1 MSVKKPAKPAPEV
14 HVHDLSKLRGTLKA
28 IGGSMSDGWN
38 NILAN
43 QTIRTLWFFE
53 NSDAYEIRR
62 QRHAAVD
69 ALIGIAPR
77 DELEGMVAAQLV
89 ACHNASMECYRR
101 TMIGSRHSR
110 AGGRISTRRTSS
122 RGHMRRCSNLSIA
135 TVARALKRSR
145 WSTSTSTRAVR
156 PSSAMSR
163 AGGGGF
169 ASKAKEQ
176 PHAIACKVFMVE
188 ETARVRVE
196 IKPIPTSAAQVKSD
210 ALFVYEAGITLFS
223 FLKAHKLL
231 PPFPATPRPRW
242 RKSREERKKRRE
254 RKLKGQ

>member
-28 IGGSMSDGWN
+28 IRGSMSDGWN

-43 QTIRTLWFFE
+43 QAIRTLWFFE

-89 ACHNASMECYRR
+89 ACHDASMECYRR
-101 TMIGSRHSR
+101 AMIGSRRSR

-163 AGGGGF
+163 AGGEGSHRKRRNNPMQLP
-169 ASKAKEQ
+169 ARCLWSRRLRAYASRSSRSQRLPLKSKAMRSSSMKL
-176 PHAIACKVFMVE
+176 
-188 ETARVRVE
+188 
-196 IKPIPTSAAQVKSD
+196 
-210 ALFVYEAGITLFS
+210 ALLS
-223 FLKAHKLL
+223 SH
-231 PPFPATPRPRW
+231 
-242 RKSREERKKRRE
+242 S
-254 RKLKGQ
+254 

>member
-28 IGGSMSDGWN
+28 IRGSMSDGWN

-43 QTIRTLWFFE
+43 QAIRTLWFFE

-89 ACHNASMECYRR
+89 ACHDASMECYRR
-101 TMIGSRHSR
+101 AMIGSRRSR

-163 AGGGGF
+163 AGG
-169 ASKAKEQ
+169 
-176 PHAIACKVFMVE
+176 
-188 ETARVRVE
+188 RVRIESEGTTPCNCLQGVYGRGDCARTRRDQADPNVCRSSQ
-196 IKPIPTSAAQVKSD
+196 KRC
-210 ALFVYEAGITLFS
+210 ALRL
-223 FLKAHKLL
+223 
-231 PPFPATPRPRW
+231 
-242 RKSREERKKRRE
+242 
-254 RKLKGQ
+254 